1 MRLGR
6 HAGKLSP
13 VASVSALTLI
23 MDAAPGSVPEE
34 GVSPLPPL
42 ALPVAG
48 SAAEAGVPS
57 LRDLTR
63 RMAAGAEDAFREFH
77 AAWFQRLFRYVF
89 VLMRGDESAAC
100 DVTQETLLRVV
111 RHVRGFEGAEE
122 FWSWLTCLARSAAAD
137 HGRKVSRYR
146 RLLEKFS
153 GQTPPPLPELAL
165 DLEEILQRG
174 LTQLPA
180 EDRALLQQKYSEGAT
195 VREMAERAGIS
206 ESAIES
212 RLARA
217 RRELRVIIFRL
228 TDQAP

>member
-1 MRLGR
+1 
-6 HAGKLSP
+6 
-13 VASVSALTLI
+13 
-23 MDAAPGSVPEE
+23 MDAAPSSAPEE
-34 GVSPLPPL
+34 GITPLPPL
-42 ALPVAG
+42 AVSISEA
-48 SAAEAGVPS
+48 AAESS
-57 LRDLTR
+57 LPALTR

-77 AAWFQRLFRYVF
+77 AAWFQRLFRYAF
-89 VLMRGDESAAC
+89 VLMRGDEAAAC

-111 RHVRGFEGAEE
+111 RHIRGFGGEEE
-122 FWSWLTCLARSAAAD
+122 FWGWLTCLARSAAAD

-153 GQTPPPLPELAL
+153 GQAPPPVPEPAL

-174 LTQLPA
+174 LGQLPA
-180 EDRALLQQKYSEGAT
+180 EDRALLQQKYTDGAS

-217 RRELRVIIFRL
+217 RRELRAIIFRL
-228 TDQAP
+228 TDHAP

>member
-1 MRLGR
+1 
-6 HAGKLSP
+6 
-13 VASVSALTLI
+13 
-23 MDAAPGSVPEE
+23 MDAAPSRVPEE

-42 ALPVAG
+42 PVTGAGAVTSLP
-48 SAAEAGVPS
+48 S
-57 LRDLTR
+57 LTR
-63 RMAAGAEDAFREFH
+63 RMATGAEDAFREFH

-111 RHVRGFEGAEE
+111 RHIRGFDGEDE
-122 FWSWLTCLARSAAAD
+122 FWGWLTCLARSAAAD
-137 HGRKVSRYR
+137 HGRKLSRYR

-153 GQTPPPLPELAL
+153 GQSPPPVPEPAL

-174 LTQLPA
+174 LGQLPA
-180 EDRALLQQKYSEGAT
+180 EDRALLQQKYSEGAS
-195 VREMAERAGIS
+195 VRQMASRAGVS

-217 RRELRVIIFRL
+217 RRELRAIIFRL
-228 TDQAP
+228 TD